1 MLEFINKLLSL
12 NIALAGKA
20 KGISLYNDAMALCS
34 DKKYR
39 DALPL
44 LEEAAELGDVEAM
57 AHLGAMHML
66 GQGTAESPKKAIP
79 WLERAA
85 QTGHIGAMG
94 TLGML
99 LATGKGGVTR
109 DMERAVYLMQ
119 QAAKNGDEQSSR
131 MLSMIEKGEGMFSA
145 GKRNRTR

>member
-12 NIALAGKA
+12 NVALAGKA

-39 DALPL
+39 EALPL

-66 GQGTAESPKKAIP
+66 GQEPRKILRKQFRGWSGQPRPGI
-79 WLERAA
+79 LER
-85 QTGHIGAMG
+85 
-94 TLGML
+94 
-99 LATGKGGVTR
+99 
-109 DMERAVYLMQ
+109 
-119 QAAKNGDEQSSR
+119 
-131 MLSMIEKGEGMFSA
+131 
-145 GKRNRTR
+145 